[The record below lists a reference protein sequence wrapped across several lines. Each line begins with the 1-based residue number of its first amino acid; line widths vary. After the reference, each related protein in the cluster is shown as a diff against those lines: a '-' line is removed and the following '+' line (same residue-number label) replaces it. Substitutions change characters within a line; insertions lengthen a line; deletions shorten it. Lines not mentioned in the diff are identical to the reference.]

1 MIVTVEWP
9 KMKLPQSTPAL
20 LLLLFCSCSAF
31 SSLFGEREGAYQL
44 GNNEPPR
51 PFADAIAMEGMG
63 HLPAWLRPTSE
74 DIQRANGL
82 LDAVGM
88 LKEQEHEKAAMRLNQ
103 LRLENELGNEVSA
116 LHSWSLLQAK
126 QIPEAAT
133 VARDGITQYGATPAL
148 AFAMAQ
154 VYEAQ
159 DKPADAFPLYRDL
172 ATLAEQDV
180 LVLSACARAAVA
192 SGRGADGLL
201 YLDRLMVIEPLS
213 VEQKR
218 LRAQALE
225 LSDRPEDAL
234 ALYEQMSAENPED
247 FMLLEDMA
255 SASFATASRS
265 LQASHYENAVALLER
280 LTEVAPQ
287 HGKAFFM
294 LGQARQAIGLDAE
307 AAKAFDRCLEI
318 EPANVEAGLIY
329 AEILAA
335 GGDAQASADVL
346 LSLLRQPISGKDVER
361 VQSRLMTLTTAE

>member
-1 MIVTVEWP
+1 
-9 KMKLPQSTPAL
+9 
-20 LLLLFCSCSAF
+20 
-31 SSLFGEREGAYQL
+31 
-44 GNNEPPR
+44 
-51 PFADAIAMEGMG
+51 
-63 HLPAWLRPTSE
+63 
-74 DIQRANGL
+74 
-82 LDAVGM
+82 
-88 LKEQEHEKAAMRLNQ
+88 
-103 LRLENELGNEVSA
+103 
-116 LHSWSLLQAK
+116 
-126 QIPEAAT
+126 
-133 VARDGITQYGATPAL
+133 
-148 AFAMAQ
+148 
-154 VYEAQ
+154 
-159 DKPADAFPLYRDL
+159 
-172 ATLAEQDV
+172 
-180 LVLSACARAAVA
+180 VLSACARTAVA

-201 YLDRLMVIEPLS
+201 CLDRLMVIEPLS

-247 FMLLEDMA
+247 FMLLEDIA